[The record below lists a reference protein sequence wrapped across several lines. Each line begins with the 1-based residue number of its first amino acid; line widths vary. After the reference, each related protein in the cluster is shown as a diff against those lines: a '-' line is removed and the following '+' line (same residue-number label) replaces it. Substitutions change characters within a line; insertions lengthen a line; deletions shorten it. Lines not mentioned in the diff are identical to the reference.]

1 MTKHLRKFKVG
12 IIMGILL
19 LSMMVSIAPSASAA
33 LITFE
38 SVLELDYEEEIV
50 NDAIFQPDG
59 ASVAVPITI
68 KYKAIVPPI
77 TVEGPLGILRLL
89 MYGIIIPDVRVS
101 LSIVDKPDWCTVA
114 LTNPNPYVSPLSNP
128 VGDFS
133 YAETSVVVATYKN
146 APSRP
151 FNLIIKAETPSILR
165 NRVGPNQAEINI
177 YFTPGYVPLINVYT
191 AEPNRIVNP
200 QDTVT
205 FPIEI
210 TNLGNKET
218 LVTARVVKYP
228 EGWSPLLSQ
237 SQIIIPSVAE
247 SGSGTNKMEMSF
259 SITPPYGLGWHNDL
273 ETITLEFTPQF
284 SPPMAGGNKTIGTPV
299 PFSMTVRSR
308 GVSTPGFEIIPLII
322 ALGIV
327 TIILKK
333 RKIE

>member
-1 MTKHLRKFKVG
+1 MTKHLRTIKVS

-19 LSMMVSIAPSASAA
+19 LSMIVSIVPSASAA

-38 SVLELDYEEEIV
+38 SVLEVDYEEEVV

-68 KYKAIVPPI
+68 KYKAIVPPA
-77 TVEGPLGILRLL
+77 TVEIKTLRML
-89 MYGIIIPDVRVS
+89 MYGLIIPDVRVS

-114 LTNPNPYVSPLSNP
+114 LTNPNPYVSPFSNP

-133 YAETSVVVATYKN
+133 YGETSVVVATYKD

-151 FNLIIKAETPSILR
+151 FNLVIKAETPSILR

-191 AEPNRIVNP
+191 TEPNRIVTP
-200 QDTVT
+200 QETVT

-218 LVTARVVKYP
+218 LVTARVVEYP

-273 ETITLEFTPQF
+273 ETITIEFTPQF

-308 GVSTPGFEIIPLII
+308 GISTPGFEVIPLII

-333 RKIE
+333 RKIT